1 MDHRESW
8 TKSVRLK
15 RRLNPSGNRTVLSS
29 KRSNPQAS
37 ERLFLG
43 AHAALIFAALF
54 VALIVVG
61 ELKDI
66 LLCSMAI
73 AHAGDKLSAAWRHA
87 LILLLGIR

>member
-1 MDHRESW
+1 M
-8 TKSVRLK
+8 
-15 RRLNPSGNRTVLSS
+15 
-29 KRSNPQAS
+29 
-37 ERLFLG
+37 
-43 AHAALIFAALF
+43 
-54 VALIVVG
+54 ALIVVG